1 VTNYCK
7 NLLTIE
13 GSRQQLEVFARQCL
27 SLRDGSYELDFE
39 KILPVPPVLKGLRE
53 NAQDSPG
60 LSRKRLAALEATD
73 YRSEEDWVLHNW
85 GFTPD
90 RIEYQAKNLSET
102 GYDAVFIS
110 PWGAPEGIF
119 RAIAQR
125 HPELT
130 IRCAAL
136 EEGNDYSFRLVVED
150 GVITEGRPP
159 ITDAFIE
166 EIEGPGEIENR
177 LEFERP
183 YYDEPAT
190 LRKQPLRHFR
200 HWRNEARLKRALSG
214 YPVYNPPR
222 QGIAKMM
229 PEMDARQ
236 NHEFF
241 LTQKAVR
248 LEVLSR
254 LVHPFGVSL
263 AFTQQTKDALDGWLA
278 TYAALLY
285 VAEDG
290 CSFLTHN
297 PEWTD
302 ARLGLNVIFD
312 LAIFL
317 GEFAIHEKPVLRWA
331 MDTKTEWGRTRIDD
345 GFQRTVIAAGAQLFP
360 FPWDVIRD
368 TYDFCHAR
376 CEASYMWRKPLFIYG
391 SRPLARQFVTKTL
404 RYADLCAR
412 GDFATANAER
422 AGDELA
428 R

>member
-7 NLLTIE
+7 NLLKIE
-13 GSRQQLEVFARQCL
+13 GLGQQVEVFARTCL

-39 KILPVPPVLKGLRE
+39 KILPMPPILKGLRE
-53 NAQDSPG
+53 DAQDSPE

-85 GFTPD
+85 GVAPH

-119 RAIAQR
+119 RAIARR

-136 EEGNDYSFRLVVED
+136 EEGNDYSFRLVAED
-150 GVITEGRPP
+150 GMITEERPP

-166 EIEGPGEIENR
+166 EVEGPGEIEDR

-190 LRKQPLRHFR
+190 LRKQPIRHYR
-200 HWRNEARLKRALSG
+200 HWRNEARLQRALSG
-214 YPVYNPPR
+214 YPVYNPPH
-222 QGIAKMM
+222 QGIAKLM
-229 PEMDARQ
+229 PEKNARE

-241 LTQKAVR
+241 LAKKAAR
-248 LEVLSR
+248 LDALR
-254 LVHPFGVSL
+254 RFLHPFGVSL

-285 VAEDG
+285 VVEDG

-297 PEWTD
+297 PEWTG
-302 ARLGLNVIFD
+302 ARGGLNVIFD
-312 LAIFL
+312 LAVFL
-317 GEFAIHEKPVLRWA
+317 GEFAIKENRTLRWE
-331 MDTKTEWGRTRIDD
+331 MDARTEPGRMRIDEQ
-345 GFQRTVIAAGAQLFP
+345 FQRTVITGGRPLFP
-360 FPWDVIRD
+360 FPWDVMRD
-368 TYDFCHAR
+368 AYDFCHAQ
-376 CEASYMWRKPLFIYG
+376 CEASYMWKQASFTYG
-391 SRPLARQFVTKTL
+391 SPPLRRQFVTKTL
-404 RYADLCAR
+404 RHIHLCAR
-412 GDFATANAER
+412 DEVETVNAER
-422 AGDELA
+422 PRGRRA